1 MKYALLAVL
10 ALIAIAVALELPEL
24 RRYMKVRR
32 M

>member
-10 ALIAIAVALELPEL
+10 ALIAIAVALQVPEL
-24 RRYMKVRR
+24 RRYMKVRS

>member
-1 MKYALLAVL
+1 MRYALLAVL
-10 ALIAIAVALELPEL
+10 ALIAIAVALQLPEL

>member
-10 ALIAIAVALELPEL
+10 GLIAIAVALEIPEL